1 MATATDRPTRRTVD
15 PRERVLQDMPGCA
28 VILGPRGQIVYANE
42 AAQNIMG
49 MGPFVGKSFGDY
61 FSQYANEENDAF
73 YEVFL
78 EAVRERGARSQGR
91 CPFVAPDGTHYT
103 FFVTSSMIAGENQEP
118 YLVISCADVS
128 EEERLEFLRREST
141 FVFLASIV
149 YICLV
154 VFAYAFWNYFG
165 RPFEAPMF
173 TRVLEVLGVI
183 LGFIVFQNTSLT
195 LEDLGLGTKNLAHNL
210 RVDGIACLGII
221 AFFAVLKLILMNVA
235 PQVIVHPE
243 AFYDPSWVGI
253 GRFVAYIFTAIIQEF
268 LSRGIMQESLSHVI
282 AHEKRE
288 ELAIIIS
295 TLMFAALHL
304 HYSPFFMMGAAVLLG
319 VFGVIYREQRS
330 IWGLALIHFTFG
342 MSAAMLGLI

>member
-128 EEERLEFLRREST
+128 EEEHLEFLRREST

-165 RPFEAPMF
+165 RPFEASMF